1 LREWTPLADQGYAK
15 AQHNLEVMYFGGQGV
30 SQDYV
35 TAHMWANFAA
45 MNGSEIAPELQSL
58 IAKLM
63 TPAQIHAAQ
72 KRAKDCVAKNYKGC

>member
-58 IAKLM
+58 IGPLPKFTRRRNAPKTALPK
-63 TPAQIHAAQ
+63 TIKAVEW
-72 KRAKDCVAKNYKGC
+72 R